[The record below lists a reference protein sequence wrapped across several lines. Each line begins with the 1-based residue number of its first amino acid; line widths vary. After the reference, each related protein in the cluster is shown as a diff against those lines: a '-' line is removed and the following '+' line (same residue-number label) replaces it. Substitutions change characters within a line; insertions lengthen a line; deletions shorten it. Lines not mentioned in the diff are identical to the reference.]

1 MVKRLRIGIVGA
13 GFGAIGHLPAL
24 RNHPRFEVVAIASP
38 SSAAGIARE
47 AGLPYAFSSCEE
59 MLAGCSVDVV
69 TIASPPFA
77 HAGNVLA
84 ALAAGK
90 HVLCEK
96 PFALGTAD
104 AQAML
109 EAAASAGTAC
119 GVAHEFRFLPQI
131 QALKELAAHG
141 HLGELRNLE
150 ITLLRSSLRRD
161 ERRPRSWWFEAQRG
175 GGLAGAVL
183 SHMIDQASWLT
194 DYAPAATLGL
204 RRTANAQRE
213 DDQGRFES
221 TVDDGAFAL
230 LDYGNGFVA
239 RLTADGTTAVESYTC
254 ALHGE
259 KRTAV
264 ASGPWMTEL
273 ALYTVDSDETNELT
287 CKPSRYNE
295 YESLGPNVP
304 PLMELYD
311 ELLEKI
317 EGKPNALPSFEEA
330 LVTQKALAA
339 IGYGT

>member
-1 MVKRLRIGIVGA
+1 
-13 GFGAIGHLPAL
+13 
-24 RNHPRFEVVAIASP
+24 
-38 SSAAGIARE
+38 
-47 AGLPYAFSSCEE
+47 
-59 MLAGCSVDVV
+59 MLAGCPVDVV

-109 EAAASAGTAC
+109 EASKSAGTAC
-119 GVAHEFRFLPQI
+119 GVAHEFRFLPQM

-150 ITLLRSSLRRD
+150 ITLLRSTLRRN
-161 ERRPRSWWFEAQRG
+161 ERRPRSWWFDAQRG

-183 SHMIDQASWLT
+183 SHMIDQANWLT
-194 DYAPAATLGL
+194 DYTPAATVGL

-213 DDQGRFES
+213 DDRGRFES

-259 KRTAV
+259 TRTAV
-264 ASGPWMTEL
+264 ASGPGMTEL
-273 ALYTVDSDETNELT
+273 ALYTVDSDETDELT
-287 CKPSRYNE
+287 CKPSPYGE
-295 YESLGPNVP
+295 YGSLGPNVP
-304 PLMELYD
+304 LLMELYD
-311 ELLEKI
+311 ELVKKI
-317 EGKPNALPSFEEA
+317 EGKPNVLPSFEDA
-330 LVTQKALAA
+330 LITQKVLAA
-339 IGYGT
+339 IGYGS

>member
-1 MVKRLRIGIVGA
+1 VKRLRVGIVGA

-38 SSAAGIARE
+38 SSATAIARE
-47 AGLPYAFSSCEE
+47 ADLPYAFSSCEE
-59 MLAGCSVDVV
+59 MLAGCPVDVV

-77 HAGNVLA
+77 HAGN
-84 ALAAGK
+84 
-90 HVLCEK
+90 EK

-109 EAAASAGTAC
+109 EAAKSAGTAC
-119 GVAHEFRFLPQI
+119 GIAHEFRFLPQI

-150 ITLLRSSLRRD
+150 ITLLRSTLRRT
-161 ERRPRSWWFEAQRG
+161 ERRSRSWWFDAQRG

-183 SHMIDQASWLT
+183 SHMIDQANWLT
-194 DYAPAATLGL
+194 DYAPAATVGL

-213 DDQGRFES
+213 DDGGRFES

-239 RLTADGTTAVESYTC
+239 RLTADGTTAVDSYTC

-264 ASGPWMTEL
+264 ASGPGMTDL
-273 ALYTVDSDETNELT
+273 TLYTVDSDETDELT
-287 CKPSRYNE
+287 CTPSPYSE

-311 ELLEKI
+311 ELLKKI
-317 EGKPNALPSFEEA
+317 EGKPNGLPSFEDA
-330 LVTQKALAA
+330 LITQKALAA
-339 IGYGT
+339 IGYGA

>member
-1 MVKRLRIGIVGA
+1 MKRLRIGIVGA

-24 RNHPRFEVVAIASP
+24 RSHPRFEVVAIASP
-38 SSAAGIARE
+38 SSAAAIARE
-47 AGLPYAFSSCEE
+47 ADLAYAFSSCEE
-59 MLAGCSVDVV
+59 MLAGCAVDVV

-109 EAAASAGTAC
+109 EAATSAGTAC

-131 QALKELAAHG
+131 QALKELAGHG

-150 ITLLRSSLRRD
+150 ITLLRSTLRRN
-161 ERRPRSWWFEAQRG
+161 ERRSRSWWFDAQRG

-183 SHMIDQASWLT
+183 SHMIDQANWLT
-194 DYAPAATLGL
+194 DYAPAATVGL

-213 DDQGRFES
+213 DDRGHFES

-230 LDYGNGFVA
+230 LDYGNGCVA

-264 ASGPWMTEL
+264 ASGPGMTEL
-273 ALYTVDSDETNELT
+273 TLYTVDSDETDELT
-287 CKPSRYNE
+287 CKPSPYSE

-311 ELLEKI
+311 ELVKKI
-317 EGKPNALPSFEEA
+317 EGKPNVLPSFEDA
-330 LVTQKALAA
+330 LITQKALAA
-339 IGYGT
+339 VGYGA